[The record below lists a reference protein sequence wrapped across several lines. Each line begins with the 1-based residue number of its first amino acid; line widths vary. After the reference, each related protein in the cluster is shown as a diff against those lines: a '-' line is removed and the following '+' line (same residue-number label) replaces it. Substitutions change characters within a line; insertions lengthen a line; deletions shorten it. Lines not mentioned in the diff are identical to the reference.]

1 MWIIFYIE
9 GKKDNKLKRKER
21 KQMEKNKNSMTYKG
35 YKPNGK
41 ILAAFAVIL
50 LLAAAFITYEV
61 VCVYNTQPLPLD
73 LKIQSF
79 FFSLRGDIQNVPICA
94 MTHLTDTV
102 SVVGYCVV
110 LLILPSRKKYG
121 VPLTAASIA
130 GVAIYK
136 PLKHIA
142 LRARPDKALHLV
154 EQGGYSF
161 PSGHSV
167 TSVLFYGLAIYLL
180 HKHCKN
186 EKLRKLMTAVCA
198 FLFVFTGP
206 SRIYVGVHWPTDVLA
221 GWCVGGAVLIF
232 SILILEKIYE
242 KRLR

>member
-1 MWIIFYIE
+1 
-9 GKKDNKLKRKER
+9 
-21 KQMEKNKNSMTYKG
+21 MEKSTNTLKYREYKSC
-35 YKPNGK
+35 NRR
-41 ILAAFAVIL
+41 LAALAVIL
-50 LLAAAFITYEV
+50 LIVAAFITYEV
-61 VCVYNTQPLPLD
+61 VCVYNTQPLQLD

-79 FFSLRGDIQNVPICA
+79 FFSMRGSIQNVAICA
-94 MTHLTDTV
+94 MTHFTDTV

-110 LLILPSRKKYG
+110 LLILPNRKKYG
-121 VPLTAASIA
+121 VPLSVSALA
-130 GVAIYK
+130 GVAVYK

-186 EKLRKLMTAVCA
+186 ERLKKIMTAVCA

-221 GWCVGGAVLIF
+221 GWCIGGAVLIF
-232 SILILEKIYE
+232 SILALEKIYE

>member
-1 MWIIFYIE
+1 MRDTIE
-9 GKKDNKLKRKER
+9 KHTSNLKHSAYK
-21 KQMEKNKNSMTYKG
+21 SMCRR
-35 YKPNGK
+35 
-41 ILAAFAVIL
+41 LAVFAVIL
-50 LLAAAFITYEV
+50 LIVAVFITYEV
-61 VCVYNTQPLPLD
+61 VCVYNTEPLPLD

-79 FFSLRGDIQNVPICA
+79 FFSLRGDIQNIPICA

-110 LLILPSRKKYG
+110 LLILPSRKEYG
-121 VPLTAASIA
+121 VPLTISALA
-130 GVAIYK
+130 GVAVYK

-180 HKHCKN
+180 QKHCKN
-186 EKLRKLMTAVCA
+186 EKLRKIMTMVCG
-198 FLFVFTGP
+198 FLIVFTGP
-206 SRIYVGVHWPTDVLA
+206 SRIYVGVHWPTDVLT
-221 GWCVGGAVLIF
+221 GWCVGGCVLILA
-232 SILILEKIYE
+232 ILILEKSE
-242 KRLR
+242 RA

>member
-1 MWIIFYIE
+1 
-9 GKKDNKLKRKER
+9 
-21 KQMEKNKNSMTYKG
+21 MEKSTNSLKYREYKS
-35 YKPNGK
+35 YNRR
-41 ILAAFAVIL
+41 LAALAVIL
-50 LLAAAFITYEV
+50 LIAAAFITYEV
-61 VCVYNTQPLPLD
+61 VCVYNTQPLQID

-79 FFSLRGDIQNVPICA
+79 FFSMRGDIQNVPICA
-94 MTHLTDTV
+94 MTHFTDTV

-110 LLILPSRKKYG
+110 LLVLPSRKKYG
-121 VPLTAASIA
+121 VPLSVSALA
-130 GVAIYK
+130 GVAVYK

-142 LRARPDKALHLV
+142 LRARPDKTLHLV

-180 HKHCKN
+180 HRHCKN
-186 EKLRKLMTAVCA
+186 EKLRKIMTAVCA

-232 SILILEKIYE
+232 SILVLEKIYE